1 MEEIDPETRKNA
13 LVYVDSKESTLS
25 ESGDIAKAIYEGII
39 NGNHIRA
46 EYGEVVETPK
56 LGRSMPD
63 EIIFFYSCGIAVQD
77 LVAAGM
83 AFEKAI
89 QEKMGQII
97 QL

>member
-46 EYGEVVETPK
+46 E
-56 LGRSMPD
+56 
-63 EIIFFYSCGIAVQD
+63 
-77 LVAAGM
+77 
-83 AFEKAI
+83 
-89 QEKMGQII
+89 
-97 QL
+97 